1 MSKRRKTT
9 SNEVNVM
16 SDITEETMN
25 EETEIV
31 QDNVGETEV
40 DNQEH
45 SEENSEINT
54 DSEIDASVDEEK
66 KEEPVEEPK
75 TEETPVV
82 EETPETEKPVV
93 DETPSDKPEVD
104 TSEQDIYARNS
115 EEMAKELIKK
125 YKVYF
130 AYSYSMK
137 SAAVLKEMMLV
148 DICEMFIKNREA
160 FIGLVYEKDL
170 KYVQN
175 IISKNI
181 VPVRKVILKEK
192 AKEQFLDKINFNS
205 RYTIRKYESEF
216 GSSK

>member
-16 SDITEETMN
+16 SDITEET
-25 EETEIV
+25 EIV
-31 QDNVGETEV
+31 QDNAGETEV

-45 SEENSEINT
+45 SEENTEINT
-54 DSEIDASVDEEK
+54 DSEIDAPVDEEK
-66 KEEPVEEPK
+66 KEESMEEP
-75 TEETPVV
+75 TTNETPVV
-82 EETPETEKPVV
+82 EETPEKSETEKPVV

-104 TSEQDIYARNS
+104 TPEQDVYARNS

-137 SAAVLKEMMLV
+137 SIAVLKEMMLV
-148 DICEMFIKNREA
+148 DICDIFIKNREA

-170 KYVQN
+170 KYIQN